1 MSKTNSENNIAR
13 MKRKKKQKI
22 KRRIQLVLLFLIL
35 ILTALGIWGAIRLV
49 SDYNDKNTFEYQY
62 AEAVRYFESGSYDKA
77 LTHLNKALGMDDID
91 AADKK
96 EAVEKKYF
104 ILLGKKDYEE
114 AIKVMLGMI
123 EEEPTKERYYDLM
136 ELYSLTGK
144 YDQMDKLA
152 NKLAGT
158 EFNDVYAEYMIGNI
172 SISLAGGTYE
182 DKLKIEMAASK
193 ADLIIHYTL
202 DGSVP
207 TIASDIYAEPFV
219 FEEEG
224 SYTIRAIGINS
235 NGMTCEEICETYVIT
250 FPRPEKPLVT
260 PATGVYDEE
269 ITIDVVGVLEGITV
283 YYTLDGTR
291 PDDKSQVYT
300 EPIVLPPGN
309 YIFNAIAVNAGG
321 IESELVWRVY
331 EYMPEG
337 SYSYGAALIKV
348 KNNLISKGVM
358 LDMDGNTTEGTVIKV
373 NFLDVTS
380 IDDTGRK
387 YYIFQATSEY
397 NGMSETLSGYYAVS
411 VDDGAYLEPEN
422 VELSRDKQEQENV
435 SDNQG

>member
-35 ILTALGIWGAIRLV
+35 ILTALGIWGAVRLV

-62 AEAVRYFESGSYDKA
+62 SEAVRYFETGSYDKA
-77 LTHLNKALGMDDID
+77 LTHLNKALDMDDID
-91 AADKK
+91 EKDKD
-96 EAVEKKYF
+96 EAIEKKYR
-104 ILLGKKDYEE
+104 ILLAKKDYDD
-114 AIKVMLGMI
+114 ATKIILGMI
-123 EEEPTKERYYDLM
+123 EKEPTKERYYDLM

-144 YDQMDKLA
+144 YDQMDVLA

-158 EFNDVYAEYMIGNI
+158 EFNDIYAEYMIGNI

-182 DKLKIEMAASK
+182 EKLKVEMTASK

-207 TIASDIYAEPFV
+207 TIASDIYSEPFV

-224 SYTIRAIGINS
+224 SYTVRAIGINS
-235 NGMTCEEICETYVIT
+235 NGMTCDEICETYVIA
-250 FPRPEKPLVT
+250 FPRPSKPLVT
-260 PATGVYDEE
+260 PASGVYNEE
-269 ITIDVVGVLEGITV
+269 IIIDVLGMLEGITV

-300 EPIVLPPGN
+300 EPIVLPMGN
-309 YIFNAIAVNAGG
+309 YVFNAIAVNEGG
-321 IESELVWRVY
+321 IESELVWRIY

-337 SYSYGAALIKV
+337 AYSYGAALVKV
-348 KNNLISKGVM
+348 RKNLISKGIM

-380 IDDTGRK
+380 IDETQKK
-387 YYIFQATSEY
+387 YYIFQTTSEY

-411 VDDGAYLEPEN
+411 IDDGAY
-422 VELSRDKQEQENV
+422 VELEHVELNRNKQEQENV